1 MAERILIDA
10 PHLLDVVD
18 GRWLADRRVLVAGDR
33 IEAILGPGDAAPDDA
48 RPLAIDGDWVVPGLI
63 DCHAH
68 LVGEMEYAGI
78 PAIDVSPAQEAMSG
92 VRNARDT
99 LRAGFTSV
107 RDVGKFRAF
116 VDVAL
121 RDAIDAG
128 WTPGPRMQ
136 CAGALHQMPRRRRR
150 GQRRCAR
157 DRASRTGSASGS
169 SRRGR
174 GPHQGPDADRGRRRP
189 DQVHRHRCR
198 DDPRDGPGRRRAVGG
213 QVRAAVEEAAA
224 HGGTSR
230 RTRTAPRGSS
240 SRSGPA
246 STRSSTRSLIDD
258 EGIAMLAEH
267 GTYLV
272 ADVYDGDWI
281 NEAGAR
287 DGWPAETMAK
297 NVQTTEAQRAAFGKG
312 VAAGV
317 RIAYGTDSGVYPHPM
332 VASQLG
338 YQVRLGQTPLRGAAL
353 GDAHRRR
360 ADGLGGPRRVAA
372 AGALRGPRGG
382 ALGPARR
389 HRRDAPAGDRRQG
402 WRPGRLRRRPGRGV
416 VDRPCRSGPFVALA
430 SGRSSAGPTSAR
442 DETPVSEV
450 VMPAAS
456 DERSR
461 PNVRTAP
468 DALAE

>member
-1 MAERILIDA
+1 MAERIVIDA

-18 GRWLADRRVLVAGDR
+18 GRWLADRRILVAGDR
-33 IEAILGPGDAAPDDA
+33 IEAILGPGDAAPGDA

-99 LRAGFTSV
+99 LRAGFTTV
-107 RDVGKFRAF
+107 RDVGTFWAF

-121 RDAIDAG
+121 RDAIDRG

-136 CAGALHQMPRRRRR
+136 CAGGYITCPGGGGEVTGDAPSMGLPDGLRVGIVRDEAEVRTKVRTLIAGGADLIKCIVTGAVLTR
-150 GQRRCAR
+150 G
-157 DRASRTGSASGS
+157 T
-169 SRRGR
+169 
-174 GPHQGPDADRGRRRP
+174 
-189 DQVHRHRCR
+189 
-198 DDPRDGPGRRRAVGG
+198 DPGAVELSEGM
-213 QVRAAVEEAAA
+213 VRAAVEEAAA
-224 HGGTSR
+224 HGRYVAAHAHGAEGIKAAIR
-230 RTRTAPRGSS
+230 AGV
-240 SRSGPA
+240 RSVEHA
-246 STRSSTRSLIDD
+246 SLIDD

-297 NVQTTEAQRAAFGKG
+297 NVQTTEAQRAAFGKA

-332 VASQLG
+332 VAIQLG
-338 YQVRLGQTPLRGAAL
+338 YQVRLGQTPLQ
-353 GDAHRRR
+353 
-360 ADGLGGPRRVAA
+360 
-372 AGALRGPRGG
+372 ALRSATLTAAELMGWE
-382 ALGPARR
+382 
-389 HRRDAPAGDRRQG
+389 DRVG
-402 WRPGRLRRRPGRGV
+402 SLRPGRFADLVAVRSDPLDGIDVMRRPATVVRGGV
-416 VDRPCRSGPFVALA
+416 RVD
-430 SGRSSAGPTSAR
+430 
-442 DETPVSEV
+442 
-450 VMPAAS
+450 
-456 DERSR
+456 
-461 PNVRTAP
+461 
-468 DALAE
+468 